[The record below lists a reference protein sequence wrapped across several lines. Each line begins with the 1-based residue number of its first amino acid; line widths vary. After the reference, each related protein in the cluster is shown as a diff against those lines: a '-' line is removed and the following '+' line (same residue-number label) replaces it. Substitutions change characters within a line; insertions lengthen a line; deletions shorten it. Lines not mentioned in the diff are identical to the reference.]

1 MNEGYIYKISHFD
14 VSTERNDYP
23 DRCYVGQH
31 DVSLPTDVSLQ
42 TDVSLNKRF
51 DGHKAEARN
60 FRTEL
65 SKRKSG
71 KMAKLH
77 EAMVVL
83 GIENFKIELLKT
95 IINSDDNKFTTALE
109 EQERHFILKYNSI
122 KNGWNKVLPSGNK
135 KRRNAR
141 GLTIA
146 KLAKKNNIPQST
158 LRNRLKK
165 SNAPTEEVIKE
176 ILKDRQKK
184 PIVYSYGRKLYSNIK
199 SIEGDKRINIHL
211 LDKKTIERRIRQLKK
226 SQHAL
231 LDNSFSDKIVLS
243 LTDDIFKAKI
253 NLQKS
258 ISLQLPDG
266 EIINGSI
273 KNLHEISFEKYP
285 KIVPKSYTT
294 IQNRLSDRTQE
305 HWTPEEAFGFQVP
318 PNYRE
323 VKTLVERENYI
334 WKPHQPTENVGIPM
348 VVHDLKEI
356 FISQNEFAN
365 EFKIKS
371 DMVSDYL
378 KGQLTPDQIL
388 KKFEII

>member
-1 MNEGYIYKISHFD
+1 MNKGYIYKISHFD

-23 DRCYVGQH
+23 TKCYVGQT
-31 DVSLPTDVSLQ
+31 DGSLI
-42 TDVSLNKRF
+42 KRF
-51 DGHKAEARN
+51 NGHKADARN

-83 GIENFKIELLKT
+83 GIDNFKIEILET
-95 IINSDDNKFTTALE
+95 IKNSDDDKFYKALE
-109 EQERHFILKYNSI
+109 EQEWHFILKNKSI
-122 KNGWNKVLPSGNK
+122 ENGWNKVLPSGYK
-135 KRRNAR
+135 KRRKT
-141 GLTIA
+141 GDVSIA
-146 KLAKKNNIPQST
+146 KLATKNNIPYTTLIRRLAKSAAST
-158 LRNRLKK
+158 
-165 SNAPTEEVIKE
+165 EDVIKE

-199 SIEGDKRINIHL
+199 SIEDDKRINVHS

-226 SQHAL
+226 SPHAQ
-231 LDNSFSDKIVLS
+231 LDNSISDKIVLS

-294 IQNRLSDRTQE
+294 IQNRLSVRPQE

-334 WKPHQPTENVGIPM
+334 WKPHQPRENVGIPM

-356 FISQNEFAN
+356 FISQNHFAD
-365 EFKIKS
+365 EFKIKP

-378 KGQLTPDQIL
+378 KKPLTPDEIL
-388 KKFEII
+388 KMFEII